1 MHSLKVTTSSTW
13 FAHLNSISNDV
24 LLILLTSFKTEVSSL
39 VLHST
44 RYKKGTKI
52 VKMPHFVMM
61 YQFRDC
67 YSKLLRVTIKE
78 RQMQTKIHS
87 IQTKT
92 FLSRYQKKNTS
103 LQACVIGMLN
113 LHVSI
118 TNVKH
123 NVKSIALCTFLNFSS

>member
-44 RYKKGTKI
+44 RYKKGTTI